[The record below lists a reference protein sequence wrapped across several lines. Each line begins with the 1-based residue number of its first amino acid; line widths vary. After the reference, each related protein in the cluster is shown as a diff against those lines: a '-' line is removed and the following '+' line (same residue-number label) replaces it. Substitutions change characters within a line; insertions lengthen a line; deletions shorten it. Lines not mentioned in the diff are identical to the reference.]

1 MMLFVSKSITNILL
15 NQLLMIFLYVI
26 TCIISNVFSLK
37 WFMTLK
43 RWGKLR
49 NLHLINYVKWLNG
62 GSYES
67 RNSSCVMYF
76 WWLTYLWNR
85 FSQLRTKCWPHWE
98 TSCDCI
104 MWFTQGVYLLFVY
117 ISNIIVILKESYI
130 KNLCI

>member
-15 NQLLMIFLYVI
+15 NKLWWFFVCHYMYYLKCVQLEVVHDTEEM
-26 TCIISNVFSLK
+26 
-37 WFMTLK
+37 
-43 RWGKLR
+43 GKLR

-67 RNSSCVMYF
+67 RNGSCVMYF

-85 FSQLRTKCWPHWE
+85 FSQFRTKCWPHWE